1 MASKYNVPS
10 EIAYYGFPIFYRVEC
25 RSGHPTIILSYHQSG
40 KIVYEHPPR
49 RAKDIP
55 AEHLPQKLLEEF
67 LRCLLSL
74 ESPSENRERG
84 LNLRKLLDSLPL
96 AVLLLADSYTLFFN
110 PNLERKRSSIEDD
123 QRAIAL
129 LLKHEGQTPWREVT
143 PARCSRWM
151 YGQNLSNHARTSI
164 KRVMRSLFLHQ
175 AEERIIDEIPWCN
188 YDPNAASRPKQNFK
202 SLIRTNVD
210 PTTLTDGQCQAL
222 LTPIAK
228 AIQRRTVSG
237 LDIALLLRLILAL
250 SLEEICALS
259 LGNFCFLQDFP
270 GRLTVNITHQITRAD
285 GQSSYRIRP
294 LTDPYKIRKLP
305 LSAYL
310 HMAFESYKKNR
321 KTKSVP
327 LSELPLVPAK
337 NNVQRHMR
345 PDDLRKELEK
355 RFDLLPHQEITVS
368 KGKHPSLHKLLTQ
381 TAPRE
386 LLKSGFEDEELRFL
400 LGQAPKLV
408 SSKSYA
414 DYLNEA
420 ELNKLGALQDR
431 WLGRLWPGKP
441 ETSAAKPI
449 GRLFG
454 KNSVLRYISNQGERT
469 QAAIRIAI
477 PSIDPVVLDT
487 ISAEGILLE
496 LGVCYGC
503 SGTVTFSAVDEGEQ
517 NDIG

>member
-188 YDPNAASRPKQNFK
+188 YDPNAP
-202 SLIRTNVD
+202 D
-210 PTTLTDGQCQAL
+210 
-222 LTPIAK
+222 
-228 AIQRRTVSG
+228 
-237 LDIALLLRLILAL
+237 
-250 SLEEICALS
+250 
-259 LGNFCFLQDFP
+259 
-270 GRLTVNITHQITRAD
+270 
-285 GQSSYRIRP
+285 QSKTS
-294 LTDPYKIRKLP
+294 
-305 LSAYL
+305 
-310 HMAFESYKKNR
+310 NR
-321 KTKSVP
+321 
-327 LSELPLVPAK
+327 
-337 NNVQRHMR
+337 
-345 PDDLRKELEK
+345 
-355 RFDLLPHQEITVS
+355 
-368 KGKHPSLHKLLTQ
+368 
-381 TAPRE
+381 
-386 LLKSGFEDEELRFL
+386 
-400 LGQAPKLV
+400 
-408 SSKSYA
+408 
-414 DYLNEA
+414 
-420 ELNKLGALQDR
+420 
-431 WLGRLWPGKP
+431 
-441 ETSAAKPI
+441 
-449 GRLFG
+449 
-454 KNSVLRYISNQGERT
+454 
-469 QAAIRIAI
+469 
-477 PSIDPVVLDT
+477 
-487 ISAEGILLE
+487 
-496 LGVCYGC
+496 
-503 SGTVTFSAVDEGEQ
+503 
-517 NDIG
+517 